1 MLRQTLKLRQYLPC
15 HISAALHALLSALLM
30 LLLITYQYH
39 AESERYFGLENFG
52 NTCYANSVLQSLYFC
67 QPFRRQVL
75 EYAQNG
81 MARSADEN
89 LLTCL
94 ADLFVQVP
102 LLQARAP
109 LPCKHSV
116 HGAGGD
122 CMHGIESLSLT

>member
-1 MLRQTLKLRQYLPC
+1 
-15 HISAALHALLSALLM
+15 M
-30 LLLITYQYH
+30 LLLSMH
-39 AESERYFGLENFG
+39 GCRAESERYFGLENFG

-67 QPFRRQVL
+67 QPFRRRVL

-102 LLQARAP
+102 LPKARGLP
-109 LPCKHSV
+109 PCKR
-116 HGAGGD
+116 AFI
-122 CMHGIESLSLT
+122 CGIEPLSLT

>member
-1 MLRQTLKLRQYLPC
+1 MQSLRVLRQTLELRQCLPC
-15 HISAALHALLSALLM
+15 HVSAALQALLPVLCM
-30 LLLITYQYH
+30 LLPSMCSNH

-94 ADLFVQVP
+94 ADLFVQVSLP
-102 LLQARAP
+102 QARVP
-109 LPCKHSV
+109 LPCKH
-116 HGAGGD
+116 
-122 CMHGIESLSLT
+122 

>member
-1 MLRQTLKLRQYLPC
+1 
-15 HISAALHALLSALLM
+15 M
-30 LLLITYQYH
+30 LLLSLCNYH

-75 EYAQNG
+75 DYAQNG

-94 ADLFVQVP
+94 ADLFVQVLFLMP
-102 LLQARAP
+102 
-109 LPCKHSV
+109 
-116 HGAGGD
+116 GD
-122 CMHGIESLSLT
+122 CFLASTQCLVQEGT